1 MLASQVGGWLSLA
14 RPGEVLRLR
23 RSDLGL
29 LSDFGCE
36 RGPGFVVFNDPKGS
50 WGRDAARAE
59 HVKISDA
66 AGLAFLEACAAPL
79 HEHDLL
85 FPSLACGSASA
96 SSARYRKCWDA
107 VYGGALGFPCRDGIG
122 LTPASM
128 RAGALTSLYGAGAEP
143 GRLQWH
149 ARHKSE
155 RTTRRYVQEL
165 GASVVLARLPAARRE
180 AIVELARTAPILLRA
195 VTAELRAP
203 PRPSSPVVPRRGPA

>member
-1 MLASQVGGWLSLA
+1 LRLGVGVLGALSQV
-14 RPGEVLRLR
+14 
-23 RSDLGL
+23 LG
-29 LSDFGCE
+29 C
-36 RGPGFVVFNDPKGS
+36 RV
-50 WGRDAARAE
+50 WGRARLPVPRRHWVDSCVDAGR
-59 HVKISDA
+59 
-66 AGLAFLEACAAPL
+66 
-79 HEHDLL
+79 
-85 FPSLACGSASA
+85 
-96 SSARYRKCWDA
+96 
-107 VYGGALGFPCRDGIG
+107 
-122 LTPASM
+122 
-128 RAGALTSLYGAGAEP
+128 ALTALYGAGAEP

>member
-1 MLASQVGGWLSLA
+1 MLASQVGGWLSLG
-14 RPGEVLRLR
+14 RPGEMLRLR

-29 LSDFGCE
+29 PSDFGRE
-36 RGPGFVVFNDPKGS
+36 HGPGFIVFNEPKGS

-66 AGLAFLEACAAPL
+66 AGLAFLEAYAAPL
-79 HEHDLL
+79 HEDDLL
-85 FPSLACGSASA
+85 LPSLACG
-96 SSARYRKCWDA
+96 ARYRKCWDA

-128 RAGALTSLYGAGAEP
+128 RAGALTALYGAGAEP

-203 PRPSSPVVPRRGPA
+203 PRPSSPVVPRR